1 MIAPPTLMTEFPGQY
16 CHYAGIISAVQGVPR
31 TNRAKS
37 YLKTQFLVIEESPK
51 VRTGEL
57 LGGNRGEVA

>member
-1 MIAPPTLMTEFPGQY
+1 M
-16 CHYAGIISAVQGVPR
+16 PR

-37 YLKTQFLVIEESPK
+37 YLKAQLLLTEESQK